1 MAAAVP
7 QLLEEAGK
15 QLGALVADIGKNYL
29 KGLVAEAFQPA
40 IQDGI
45 KQALEDA
52 KEEAGLGGPEETPV
66 TKLAYNK
73 DEKERDTFIV
83 NVTESQVR
91 TPALGAQCVTYDT
104 YVVRIGSTGDEKEK
118 EFYVNAQ
125 FFNIRYRHLAVV
137 PDKLKKDFK
146 DAKVPAFPAPYQIGG
161 TCCFCITKQPGDKR
175 AHDEAMHVYFGD
187 IFKAVGYSKQVAD
200 HFRVGDNWEIQQ
212 TAKQIFF
219 DALTNTVADQGI
231 DNWNPEIEPFNE
243 VEAITE
249 FLKAYAIGKILP
261 KITDPIEA
269 EGLPP
274 IVKNRAIEAARSG
287 LATAIEGASGAW
299 EPLQGVAT
307 KAGEAATK
315 HMKEAAEKIV
325 ESLKPVIAKVVGIVK
340 EKMKKKAEEKGGDE
354 GKELEEKDKKVE
366 IGDIVSEWKFE
377 KTPIGR
383 KLYENLTKET
393 PAHAI
398 RSSSEEIQSKLR
410 EAVRGPIESVVEII
424 CGAKFVIDPWTQW
437 QIWWMARRVTNFITE
452 ITTLEGFLEAAA
464 KLAEA
469 VTPLE
474 EEFAKAAGKKE
485 ELDKLA
491 DKASSVLWQTLAE
504 QAVTLWTKIYQ
515 LNEKIESVFSG
526 QPDEV
531 KQPLYD
537 LLSHIFEVQV
547 RGFNAIRVLY
557 SRKLKESLGDAGDAE
572 AAKAASRT
580 ALRDAI
586 YEVVGL
592 LAIEHWTKTHEA
604 LTEAAKAYV
613 LNRFTNEIWPSI
625 KSGLDE
631 LQSLLPSQVADAG
644 LDIAGLALKIA
655 TIIINKGVEWGM
667 KKVGLKLEAAIFG
680 QEESGE

>member
-1 MAAAVP
+1 
-7 QLLEEAGK
+7 
-15 QLGALVADIGKNYL
+15 
-29 KGLVAEAFQPA
+29 
-40 IQDGI
+40 
-45 KQALEDA
+45 
-52 KEEAGLGGPEETPV
+52 
-66 TKLAYNK
+66 
-73 DEKERDTFIV
+73 
-83 NVTESQVR
+83 
-91 TPALGAQCVTYDT
+91 
-104 YVVRIGSTGDEKEK
+104 
-118 EFYVNAQ
+118 
-125 FFNIRYRHLAVV
+125 
-137 PDKLKKDFK
+137 
-146 DAKVPAFPAPYQIGG
+146 
-161 TCCFCITKQPGDKR
+161 
-175 AHDEAMHVYFGD
+175 
-187 IFKAVGYSKQVAD
+187 
-200 HFRVGDNWEIQQ
+200 
-212 TAKQIFF
+212 
-219 DALTNTVADQGI
+219 
-231 DNWNPEIEPFNE
+231 
-243 VEAITE
+243 
-249 FLKAYAIGKILP
+249 
-261 KITDPIEA
+261 
-269 EGLPP
+269 
-274 IVKNRAIEAARSG
+274 
-287 LATAIEGASGAW
+287 
-299 EPLQGVAT
+299 
-307 KAGEAATK
+307 
-315 HMKEAAEKIV
+315 
-325 ESLKPVIAKVVGIVK
+325 
-340 EKMKKKAEEKGGDE
+340 
-354 GKELEEKDKKVE
+354 
-366 IGDIVSEWKFE
+366 
-377 KTPIGR
+377 
-383 KLYENLTKET
+383 
-393 PAHAI
+393 
-398 RSSSEEIQSKLR
+398 
-410 EAVRGPIESVVEII
+410 
-424 CGAKFVIDPWTQW
+424 
-437 QIWWMARRVTNFITE
+437 MARRVTNFITE

-474 EEFAKAAGKKE
+474 EEFGKAAGKKE

-667 KKVGLKLEAAIFG
+667 KKVGLKLEVAIFS